1 MKFLTLLSLFS
12 LVGAYT
18 VETINN
24 NCFFMTHS
32 VCAQY
37 HAKQVENAINKR
49 PTEYIS
55 HSTSSSKFSIDSI
68 IVYK

>member
-1 MKFLTLLSLFS
+1 MKFLVLLSLFS

-18 VETINN
+18 VETINSS
-24 NCFFMTHS
+24 CFFMIDI

-37 HAKQVENAINKR
+37 HAKKLENAINKR

-55 HSTSSSKFSIDSI
+55 HSTTSSKYSMDSI